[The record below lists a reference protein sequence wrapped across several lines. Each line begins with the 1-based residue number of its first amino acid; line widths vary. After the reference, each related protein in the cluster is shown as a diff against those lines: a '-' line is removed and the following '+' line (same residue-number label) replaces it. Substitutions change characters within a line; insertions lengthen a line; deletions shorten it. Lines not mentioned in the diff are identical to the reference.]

1 MRRGLDFH
9 KAEAALKRAAE
20 KATHG
25 TREERSGRFHEL
37 QTATMGPPTEPFQ
50 HIVQAV
56 LTVMHPAAI
65 MLVGSQARGD
75 THQGS
80 DVDLLVIREQDFKP
94 GESRRKE
101 LGSLYRAVTKTCELP
116 KDILLF
122 TKNEFLNWKGTTNHI
137 VSLASKEGRVL
148 YGEI

>member
-1 MRRGLDFH
+1 MKRGLDLD

-25 TREERSGRFHEL
+25 TREERSGRFRPKGDITEPL
-37 QTATMGPPTEPFQ
+37 TEPFKDV
-50 HIVQAV
+50 VQAV

-65 MLVGSQARGD
+65 ILVGSQARGD
-75 THQGS
+75 THKGS
-80 DVDLLVIREQDFKP
+80 DLDLLIIREQDFKP

-101 LGSLYRAVTKTCELP
+101 LGSLYRAISKTCDLP
-116 KDILLF
+116 KDVLLF
-122 TKNEFLNWKGTTNHI
+122 TKNEFLNWKYTTNHM
-137 VSLASKEGRVL
+137 VSLACKEGRVL